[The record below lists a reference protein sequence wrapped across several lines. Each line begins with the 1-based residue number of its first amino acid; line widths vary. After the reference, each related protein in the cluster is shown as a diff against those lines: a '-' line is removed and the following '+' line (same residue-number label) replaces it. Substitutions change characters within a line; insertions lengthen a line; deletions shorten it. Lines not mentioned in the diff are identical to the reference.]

1 MAEQPLLESTS
12 LLDRVVLLGVAE
24 LAANDETPAY
34 SFEIQRTCRS
44 HLSRID
50 DDIVGDVSES
60 MMMRTLNELAAT
72 ELVAESFEDRSS
84 VGKGRPLYE
93 PVAPSSV
100 VFDELATDER
110 LEDVVAAIRGD
121 EESG

>member
-1 MAEQPLLESTS
+1 MADESSIESTS
-12 LLDRVVLLGVAE
+12 LLDRVVLLGIAD

-50 DDIVGDVSES
+50 DDIVGEVSES
-60 MMMRTLNELAAT
+60 MIMRALNELSAT
-72 ELVAESFEDRSS
+72 ELVVESVEDRSS

-93 PVAPSSV
+93 PVGSSSDLL
-100 VFDELATDER
+100 DELASDDR
-110 LEDVVAAIRGD
+110 LEHVVAAVRGV